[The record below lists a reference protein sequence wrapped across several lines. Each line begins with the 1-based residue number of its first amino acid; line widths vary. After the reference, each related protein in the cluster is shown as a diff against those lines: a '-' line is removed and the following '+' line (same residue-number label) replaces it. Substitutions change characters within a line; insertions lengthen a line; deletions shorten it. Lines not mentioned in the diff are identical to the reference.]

1 MFARLNKHCDLNS
14 LLGYFQANARAKE
27 KSGKLQQARQ
37 WYRRAIVVDRNY
49 APAYQVSIML
59 TRLALS
65 TCTVS
70 DSWHLSLHGHDAIA
84 LSHHSAA

>member
-1 MFARLNKHCDLNS
+1 MDNQGDLKS
-14 LLGYFQANARAKE
+14 LLGVFQANARAKE

-49 APAYQVSIML
+49 APAYQVSIMP
-59 TRLALS
+59 TCLAPSAARDL
-65 TCTVS
+65 
-70 DSWHLSLHGHDAIA
+70 WHLSLHGHTIVA

>member
-1 MFARLNKHCDLNS
+1 MNNHYVLKS
-14 LLGYFQANARAKE
+14 LFGCLQANARAKE

-37 WYRRAIVVDRNY
+37 WYRRAIVVDRNH

-59 TRLALS
+59 TFLALS
-65 TCTVS
+65 TLFAW
-70 DSWHLSLHGHDAIA
+70 DSWHPGLRGHNIIA